1 MMTIYLT
8 KEEVIAAHYFIMRRM
23 NDAEQAGVRDHG
35 LLESAVHRPRQSL
48 FGEDAYP
55 SLFDKAAA
63 LLESL
68 VKNHCFHNG
77 NKRTA
82 YLVTKSF
89 LLLNGYHLKME
100 RNFAVDFVVDIATG
114 RYKIEE
120 IADIL
125 KTFSHTVAKEQSY
138 GDQG

>member
-1 MMTIYLT
+1 MTTFLT
-8 KEEVIAAHYFIMRRM
+8 KEEVISAHYFMMKKM
-23 NDAEQAGVRDHG
+23 NDADQAGVKDHG
-35 LLESAVHRPRQSL
+35 LLESAVHRPQQCV

-55 SLFDKAAA
+55 NLFDKAAA

-89 LLLNGYHLKME
+89 LMINGKHLGME
-100 RNFAVDFVVDIATG
+100 RVYAVEFIVDIAKGIHSLETT
-114 RYKIEE
+114 
-120 IADIL
+120 AFIL
-125 KTFSHTVAKEQSY
+125 KEYSV
-138 GDQG
+138 DR

>member
-1 MMTIYLT
+1 MTLFLT
-8 KEEVIAAHYFIMRRM
+8 KEEVIAAHYYMMRQM
-23 NDAEQAGVRDHG
+23 NDVDQAGIKDHT
-35 LLESAVHRPRQSL
+35 LLDSAIHRPMQSL

-82 YLVTKSF
+82 YLVVKSF
-89 LLLNGYHLKME
+89 LMINGYHLRME
-100 RNFAVDFVVDIATG
+100 RVFAVEFIVDIATG
-114 RYKIEE
+114 NTSLEQIV
-120 IADIL
+120 DIL
-125 KTFSHTVAKEQSY
+125 YRHSVSK
-138 GDQG
+138 

>member
-1 MMTIYLT
+1 MTTFLT
-8 KEEVIAAHYFIMRRM
+8 KEEVISAHYFMMKKM
-23 NDAEQAGVRDHG
+23 NDADQAGVKDHG
-35 LLESAVHRPRQSL
+35 LLESAVHRPQQSV

-55 SLFDKAAA
+55 NLFDKAAA

-89 LLLNGYHLKME
+89 LMLNGKHLRME
-100 RNFAVDFVVDIATG
+100 RKYAVEFIVDIAKGIHSLETT
-114 RYKIEE
+114 
-120 IADIL
+120 ANIL
-125 KTFSHTVAKEQSY
+125 NEHSV
-138 GDQG
+138 DR

>member
-1 MMTIYLT
+1 MGTFLT
-8 KEEVIAAHYFIMRRM
+8 KEEVITAHHFMMKRM
-23 NDAEQAGVRDHG
+23 NDADQAGVKDHG
-35 LLESAVHRPRQSL
+35 LLESAVHRPQQSI

-55 SLFDKAAA
+55 SIFDKAAA

-89 LLLNGYHLKME
+89 LVLNGYHLKMQRE
-100 RNFAVDFVVDIATG
+100 FAVEFVVDIAKGVHSLEMISYILTK
-114 RYKIEE
+114 YSEE
-120 IADIL
+120 
-125 KTFSHTVAKEQSY
+125 Q
-138 GDQG
+138 

>member
-1 MMTIYLT
+1 MTIYLT
-8 KEEVIAAHYFIMRRM
+8 KEEVISAHYFIMRKM
-23 NDAEQAGVRDHG
+23 NDADQAGVKDHG
-35 LLESAVHRPRQSL
+35 LLESAVHRPTQSV

-55 SLFDKAAA
+55 DLFAKAAA

-89 LLLNGYHLKME
+89 LLINGRHLKME
-100 RNFAVDFVVDIATG
+100 REYAVEFIVDIAKG
-114 RYKIEE
+114 LHSLEVVVS
-120 IADIL
+120 IL
-125 KTFSHTVAKEQSY
+125 KQFSVYQPYKE
-138 GDQG
+138 

>member
-1 MMTIYLT
+1 MINFLT
-8 KEEVIAAHYFIMRRM
+8 KEEVISAHYFLMKRM
-23 NDAEQAGVRDHG
+23 NDAEQAGVKDHG
-35 LLESAVHRPRQSL
+35 LLESAVHRPQQSI

-55 SLFDKAAA
+55 TLFDKAAA

-89 LLLNGYHLKME
+89 LMLNGYHLRME
-100 RNFAVDFVVDIATG
+100 RQYAVEFIVDIAKG
-114 RYKIEE
+114 LYSLEKL
-120 IADIL
+120 AHIL
-125 KTFSHTVAKEQSY
+125 KKYSEER
-138 GDQG
+138 

>member
-1 MMTIYLT
+1 MMIFLT
-8 KEEVIAAHYFIMRRM
+8 KEEIITAHYFIMKKM
-23 NDAEQAGVRDHG
+23 NDADQAGVKDHG
-35 LLESAVHRPRQSL
+35 LLESAVHRPQQSV

-55 SLFDKAAA
+55 TLFDKAAA

-89 LLLNGYHLKME
+89 LMINGYHLVME
-100 RNFAVDFVVDIATG
+100 RKYAVEFIVDIAKG
-114 RYKIEE
+114 LYKLED
-120 IADIL
+120 IAHIL
-125 KTFSHTVAKEQSY
+125 GENAIANNISGSS
-138 GDQG
+138 

>member
-1 MMTIYLT
+1 MKEMINFLT
-8 KEEVIAAHYFIMRRM
+8 KEEVISAHYFMMKKM
-23 NDAEQAGVRDHG
+23 NDAEQAGVKDHG
-35 LLESAVHRPRQSL
+35 LLESAVHRPQQSV

-55 SLFDKAAA
+55 TLFDKAAA

-89 LLLNGYHLKME
+89 MILNGYHLRME
-100 RNFAVDFVVDIATG
+100 REYAVEFIVDIAKGLHSLETIA
-114 RYKIEE
+114 YILNEHSEE
-120 IADIL
+120 R
-125 KTFSHTVAKEQSY
+125 
-138 GDQG
+138 

>member
-1 MMTIYLT
+1 MTYYLT
-8 KEEVIAAHYFIMRRM
+8 KEEVVTAHYFMMRKM
-23 NDAEQAGVRDHG
+23 NDADQAGVKDHS
-35 LLESAVHRPRQSL
+35 LLDSTVQRARQSV

-68 VKNHCFHNG
+68 VKNLCFHNG

-89 LLLNGYHLKME
+89 LLLNGYHLRME
-100 RNFAVDFVVDIATG
+100 RKHAVEFIVDIATG
-114 RYKIEE
+114 MHTLETIIQMLEE
-120 IADIL
+120 HSD
-125 KTFSHTVAKEQSY
+125 SR
-138 GDQG
+138 

>member
-1 MMTIYLT
+1 MTTFLT
-8 KEEVIAAHYFIMRRM
+8 KEEVISAHYFMMKKM
-23 NDAEQAGVRDHG
+23 NDAEQAGVKDHG
-35 LLESAVHRPRQSL
+35 LLESAVHRPQQSV

-55 SLFDKAAA
+55 DLFDKAAA

-89 LLLNGYHLKME
+89 LMINGKHLRME
-100 RNFAVDFVVDIATG
+100 RVYAVEFIVDIAKG
-114 RYKIEE
+114 IHSLE
-120 IADIL
+120 AASFIL
-125 KTFSHTVAKEQSY
+125 KEHSV
-138 GDQG
+138 DR

>member
-1 MMTIYLT
+1 MTIFLT
-8 KEEVIAAHYFIMRRM
+8 KEEIVAAHYYMMRKM
-23 NDAEQAGVRDHG
+23 EDADQAGIKDHA
-35 LLESAVHRPRQSL
+35 LLDSAVHRPEQSL

-82 YLVTKSF
+82 YLAVKSF
-89 LLLNGYHLKME
+89 LMLNEYHLKLE
-100 RNFAVDFVVDIATG
+100 RLYAVEFIVDIAKGDCTF
-114 RYKIEE
+114 EQ
-120 IADIL
+120 IAAIL
-125 KTFSHTVAKEQSY
+125 RERSVPK
-138 GDQG
+138 

>member
-1 MMTIYLT
+1 MIIFLT
-8 KEEVIAAHYFIMRRM
+8 KEEVISAHYYMMKRM
-23 NDAEQAGVRDHG
+23 NDTEQAGVKDHG
-35 LLESAVHRPRQSL
+35 LLDSAVHRPQQSV

-55 SLFDKAAA
+55 TLFEKASA

-89 LLLNGYHLKME
+89 LMLNGYHLRME
-100 RNFAVDFVVDIATG
+100 RKYAVEFIVDIANGLHSLEKT
-114 RYKIEE
+114 
-120 IADIL
+120 ALIL
-125 KTFSHTVAKEQSY
+125 KEHSEER
-138 GDQG
+138 

>member
-1 MMTIYLT
+1 MATFLT
-8 KEEVIAAHYFIMRRM
+8 KEEVITAHHFMMKRM
-23 NDAEQAGVRDHG
+23 NDADQAGVKDHG
-35 LLESAVHRPRQSL
+35 LLESAVHRPQQSV

-55 SLFDKAAA
+55 SIFDKAAA

-89 LLLNGYHLKME
+89 LILNGYHLRMQRE
-100 RNFAVDFVVDIATG
+100 FAVEFVVDIAKGVHSLEMITDLLTK
-114 RYKIEE
+114 YSEE
-120 IADIL
+120 
-125 KTFSHTVAKEQSY
+125 Q
-138 GDQG
+138 QR